1 MSKYLFIESDDDVD
15 FGKTTFLENFKGDL
29 TKLWDDIYSNIDH
42 RMNFT
47 LVLGQG
53 EDQEE
58 LEYQLVA
65 DNLDDHTFESMADL
79 IDYETDKARGWI
91 KID

>member
-29 TKLWDDIYSNIDH
+29 IKLWEDSYRNIDH

-79 IDYETDKARGWI
+79 IDYETTKARGWI
-91 KID
+91 KVD